1 MEIGGV
7 LFVYYFFGLGLSLS
21 AHSLCPAQA
30 ASPNGQLPRAIQLQ
44 AVAAEQGKA
53 RQEQAEQWDDSITLS
68 LTDTQD
74 GGLLWCDFPEALPAH
89 LAGVAPTTRS
99 FPASLP
105 FHPPDADTTRCLPTS
120 NAANASYHQ
129 AASTDESTGALS
141 DKPSA
146 GGKENKRPPTQQVT
160 THLMLVCQA
169 NMCNAQFAWTTH
181 AQQHFSQTKRP
192 EPRFCQACQ
201 DKRRIKNQRELANSC
216 IKKK

>member
-1 MEIGGV
+1 MEFQIAPDW
-7 LFVYYFFGLGLSLS
+7 LLSPWSSRLLS
-21 AHSLCPAQA
+21 PCSRGAP
-30 ASPNGQLPRAIQLQ
+30 G
-44 AVAAEQGKA
+44 EA
-53 RQEQAEQWDDSITLS
+53 RQEQEEKWDDIITLS

-74 GGLLWCDFPEALPAH
+74 DNLLWCDFPEALPAH
-89 LAGVAPTTRS
+89 LADDAPTTRS
-99 FPASLP
+99 FPANLP
-105 FHPPDADTTRCLPTS
+105 FHPPDADTTRCPPTS
-120 NAANASYHQ
+120 KAANASYHQ

-181 AQQHFSQTKRP
+181 APQHFSQTKRP

-201 DKRRIKNQRELANSC
+201 DKRRIKNQRQFANTC